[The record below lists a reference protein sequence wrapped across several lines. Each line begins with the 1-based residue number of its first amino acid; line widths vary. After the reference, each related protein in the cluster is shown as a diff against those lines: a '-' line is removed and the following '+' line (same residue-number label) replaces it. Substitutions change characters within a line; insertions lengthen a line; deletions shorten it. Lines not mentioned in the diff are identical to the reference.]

1 MDYFVR
7 ENESK
12 MQKSF
17 EFKQK
22 KNPYMNFSL
31 MYIAEKKKGFESQKK
46 TKTRASSAYYTN
58 SHREK
63 GSDNAYMHR
72 IVCENHSKRE
82 KARPQTSCL
91 SERNRNN
98 ERPKS

>member
-31 MYIAEKKKGFESQKK
+31 MYIAEKKKDFES
-46 TKTRASSAYYTN
+46 
-58 SHREK
+58 
-63 GSDNAYMHR
+63 
-72 IVCENHSKRE
+72 
-82 KARPQTSCL
+82 
-91 SERNRNN
+91 
-98 ERPKS
+98 